1 MMDFI
6 DTGFDNAYM
15 NMAID
20 EVLLESKVPILRIY
34 QWEPAAVSIGRFQDL
49 CDIDV
54 EFCKESEIDI
64 VRRITGGKTVLHENE
79 LTYSFIADKG
89 KMPRAITD
97 SYNII
102 SSAIILGLQS
112 LGFNPKMNKT
122 ATVNKQNPVCFQEP
136 SFNEIVI
143 NQKKIVGSAQ
153 TRVKGKLLQ
162 QGSILTG
169 IDIKRLSNCF
179 LQKPEF
185 HDLSKSI
192 TYIKTTEE
200 KLKDA
205 MKYGFSMIFKTRLNK
220 RDLSSEELSGA
231 RKLAR
236 EKYRSRE
243 WRERRT
249 YA

>member
-6 DTGFDNAYM
+6 ATGFDNAYM

-112 LGFNPKMNKT
+112 LGFDPKMNKT
-122 ATVNKQNPVCFQEP
+122 ATVNKQNPVCFQEH

-169 IDIKRLSNCF
+169 MDIKRLSNCF

-200 KLKDA
+200 KLKGA

-231 RKLAR
+231 RKLGR

-249 YA
+249 HV